1 MQKQEESGGVKAAY
15 EELRSK
21 EVLKKWGSATDEN
34 FNRRPVALP
43 ELKMVGVKDPGAIAI
58 ASVRNDLAFLVTV
71 VGVSSVLAVLAG
83 AFLPGAQP
91 CRQKH
96 FRAQY

>member
-1 MQKQEESGGVKAAY
+1 MSTGDACA
-15 EELRSK
+15 EELKKSD
-21 EVLKKWGSATDEN
+21 VISKWGEATDDK
-34 FNRRPVALP
+34 FVRRPVAIP

-83 AFLPGAQP
+83 VLLPGVSCCASDLAGQTILLF
-91 CRQKH
+91 C
-96 FRAQY
+96 